1 MDAAPSPSTRLLG
14 LLGIFGGLFL
24 VAAFVPNLPWTSETF
39 NLRLVLFNVG
49 AIAIAVVMHRRVAAT
64 ARRVSIAVGT
74 AVILANAWYLLMVV
88 LSVGRPQFPEPDP
101 EFRLVFFY
109 AGAAMWLADAA
120 FGLATWRLGKA
131 TAWGAAAL
139 AVGSVLAF
147 SGMDRLELVRGELA
161 WLFLPFAL
169 AGIALNG
176 AGWILLGLDVAFRR
190 RPGAPAP
197 AAGA

>member
-1 MDAAPSPSTRLLG
+1 MDGAPSPSTRLLG
-14 LLGIFGGLFL
+14 LLGILGGLFL

-49 AIAIAVVMHRRVAAT
+49 AIAIAIVMQRRVAAA
-64 ARRVSIAVGT
+64 ARRVSTAV
-74 AVILANAWYLLMVV
+74 AISVILANAWYLLMVV
-88 LSVGRPQFPEPDP
+88 LSVGRPQFPAPDP

-109 AGAAMWLADAA
+109 AGAAMWLTDAA

-139 AVGSVLAF
+139 VVGSVLAF
-147 SGMDRLELVRGELA
+147 LGMDRFELVRGELA
-161 WLFLPFAL
+161 SLFVPLAL

-176 AGWILLGLDVAFRR
+176 AGWVLLGLDVAFRR
-190 RPGAPAP
+190 RPRTPAP
-197 AAGA
+197 ASGA